1 MRFRKQQEFKR
12 WLQVQYLYT
21 KKRKIGVKIEKIT
34 ILEDTKDGKP
44 FILKGLQKITKILAL
59 TS

>member
-1 MRFRKQQEFKR
+1 
-12 WLQVQYLYT
+12 LVASSISLH